1 MREDISKILKMME
14 RGTIDSEK
22 ATDLI
27 ELLKENESMEADA
40 NDNYLQRTLKI
51 RVRSK
56 EDDNVNVNLP
66 LNIVHTFLRAGQ
78 AIAMNIPQ
86 AEKYVK
92 DLDLDVLIH
101 AIENELVGEVV
112 NVESEEETVHIF
124 IE

>member
-56 EDDNVNVNLP
+56 EDENVNVNLP
-66 LNIVHTFLRAGQ
+66 LNIVHTILRAGQ
-78 AIAMNIPQ
+78 DIAMNITQ
-86 AEKYVK
+86 VEKYVK
-92 DLDLDVLIH
+92 DLDLDVLIY
-101 AIENELVGEVV
+101 AIENELVSELV